1 MLNLLFFP
9 LQKIAHISPIGT
21 SKTERIHYI
30 SLKQ

>member
-1 MLNLLFFP
+1 